1 MLDGIGWFR
10 LSIPNKLLSVKKLSK
25 LLRGGRI
32 GSARKDVVEFTS
44 SIKSDQ
50 KLLEAVIKINQAH
63 VTMLIEQKI
72 IDSQM
77 GAELLQALAEL
88 DPKMKLDP
96 SVEDVHLAVEEEV
109 NKKVGAETGGNLH
122 IAKSRNDQVA
132 TAIRMTLRT
141 SLHDLINLIVKLQ
154 DSLIELAEEHTETL
168 VPSYTHLHP
177 AQPVTFAHILVSYV
191 DALQR
196 SLKRLKETLTRVN
209 LSPMGAGAIA
219 TTSFPIN
226 RERTAELLGFS
237 GVHENSIDAV
247 GSRDFVLETLADLTL
262 LAIDVSRIAED
273 LILWSSPDFGI
284 IDLPESFAF
293 TSSIMPQKKNPD
305 VLEVIRARMSQIL
318 GNFVASATTLKA
330 LPSGYNLDLQ
340 ELTPKLWESIETVSA
355 SVSMLSELAKNL
367 NVNKNVFS
375 KPILKFAT
383 TTELANLLVKKYNV
397 PFRTSHKIVGT
408 VAKTLLDK
416 KMALSDLTPE
426 LLNKTAKDVAGITLA
441 VKLADIKDSIDPK
454 NFVESHKATGGP
466 APAAVKRMLTS
477 RKQLTSHS
485 KQSLKEHKSRLEEAD
500 LQLKSVVQRYQSN
513 KKMKI
518 R

>member
-1 MLDGIGWFR
+1 
-10 LSIPNKLLSVKKLSK
+10 LSK

-32 GSARKDVVEFTS
+32 GSARKDVVEFTA

-72 IDSQM
+72 IDSQD
-77 GAELLQALAEL
+77 GAKLLQALAEL
-88 DPKMKLDP
+88 DPKKELDQKL
-96 SVEDVHLAVEEEV
+96 EDVHLAVEEEV
-109 NKKVGAETGGNLH
+109 NKKVGLDVGGNLH

-141 SLHDLINLIVKLQ
+141 DILALMNLIVKLQ
-154 DSLIELAEEHTETL
+154 NSLIELAEKHTETL

-196 SLKRLKETLTRVN
+196 SLKRLEETIPRVN
-209 LSPMGAGAIA
+209 MCPMGAGAIA

-226 RERTAELLGFS
+226 RSRTAELLGFDK
-237 GVHENSIDAV
+237 VHENSVDAV
-247 GSRDFVLETLADLTL
+247 GSRDFLLETLADLTL
-262 LAIDVSRIAED
+262 LAIDISRMAED
-273 LILWSSPDFGI
+273 LIVWSSPDFGI

-305 VLEVIRARMSQIL
+305 ILEVVRARMSQIL

-355 SVSMLSELAKNL
+355 SLGMLSELAKNL

-375 KPILKFAT
+375 KQVLNYST
-383 TTELANLLVKKYNV
+383 TTELANLLVRKYGV
-397 PFRTSHKIVGT
+397 PFRISHKIVGA
-408 VAKTLLDK
+408 VVKTLLDK
-416 KMALSDLTPE
+416 KLALSDLTPE
-426 LLNKTAKDVAGITLA
+426 LLNKTAKDSAGITLVA
-441 VKLADIKDSIDPK
+441 KPADIKNSIDPK
-454 NFVESHKATGGP
+454 KFVESHKAMGGP
-466 APAAVKRMLTS
+466 APAEVKRMLTY
-477 RKQLTSHS
+477 RKQLTSQS
-485 KQSLKEHKSRLEEAD
+485 KTCLKEQKSRLEEAD
-500 LQLKSVVQRYQSN
+500 MQLESAVQHYKLQ
-513 KKMKI
+513 KKVTK
-518 R
+518 

>member
-1 MLDGIGWFR
+1 LH
-10 LSIPNKLLSVKKLSK
+10 
-25 LLRGGRI
+25 GGRI
-32 GSARKDVVEFTS
+32 GSARKDVVEFTA

-63 VTMLIEQKI
+63 VTMLTEQKI
-72 IDSQM
+72 ITTEA
-77 GAELLQALAEL
+77 GAKLLAALSEIN
-88 DPKMKLDP
+88 PKMKLDQTL
-96 SVEDVHLAVEEEV
+96 EDVHLAVEEEV
-109 NKKVGAETGGNLH
+109 NKKVGMETGGNLH

-132 TAIRMTLRT
+132 TAIRMVLRT

-154 DSLIELAEEHTETL
+154 DSLIELAEKHTETL

-196 SLKRLKETLTRVN
+196 SLKRLKETLPRVN

-226 RERTAELLGFS
+226 RERTAGLLGFS
-237 GVHENSIDAV
+237 GVLENSIDAV

-262 LAIDVSRIAED
+262 LAIDVSRMAED
-273 LILWSSPDFGI
+273 LIVWSSPDFGI
-284 IDLPESFAF
+284 IDLPENFAF

-318 GNFVASATTLKA
+318 GNFVTSATTMKA

-340 ELTPKLWESIETVSA
+340 ELTPQLWESIETVAGSLC
-355 SVSMLSELAKNL
+355 MLSELAKNL
-367 NVNKNVFS
+367 KVNKDVFS
-375 KPILKFAT
+375 KQVLNYST
-383 TTELANLLVKKYNV
+383 TTELANILVKKYNV

-408 VAKTLLDK
+408 LVKILLDK
-416 KMALSDLTPE
+416 KLALSDLKPE

-441 VKLADIKDSIDPK
+441 AKLADIKDSIDPK
-454 NFVESHKATGGP
+454 KFVESHNAMGGP
-466 APAAVKRMLTS
+466 APAAVKRMLKN

-485 KQSLKEHKSRLEEAD
+485 KTSLKEHKSRLEEAD

-513 KKMKI
+513 KK
-518 R
+518 

>member
-1 MLDGIGWFR
+1 M
-10 LSIPNKLLSVKKLSK
+10 SK

-32 GSARKDVVEFTS
+32 GSARKDVVEFTT

-63 VTMLIEQKI
+63 VTMLTQQKI
-72 IDSQM
+72 ITTEA
-77 GAELLQALAEL
+77 GAKLLAALSEIN
-88 DPKMKLDP
+88 PKLKLDQTL
-96 SVEDVHLAVEEEV
+96 EDVHLAVEEQV
-109 NKKVGAETGGNLH
+109 NKKVGMETGGNLH

-132 TAIRMTLRT
+132 TAIRMALRT

-154 DSLIELAEEHTETL
+154 DSLIELAEKHTETL

-196 SLKRLKETLTRVN
+196 SLKRIKETLPRVN
-209 LSPMGAGAIA
+209 LCPMGAGAIA

-237 GVHENSIDAV
+237 GVLENSIDAV

-262 LAIDVSRIAED
+262 LAIDVSRMAED
-273 LILWSSPDFGI
+273 LIVWSAPDFGI
-284 IDLPESFAF
+284 IDLPENFAF

-305 VLEVIRARMSQIL
+305 VLEVVRARMSQIL
-318 GNFVASATTLKA
+318 GNFVASATTMKA

-340 ELTPKLWESIETVSA
+340 ELTPKLWESIETVAGSLC
-355 SVSMLSELAKNL
+355 MLSELAKNL
-367 NVNKNVFS
+367 KVNKDVFS
-375 KPILKFAT
+375 KQVLNYST
-383 TTELANLLVKKYNV
+383 TTELANMLVKKYDV

-408 VAKTLLDK
+408 VVKILLDK
-416 KMALSDLTPE
+416 KLALSDLKPE

-441 VKLADIKDSIDPK
+441 VKLVNIKNSIDPK
-454 NFVESHKATGGP
+454 KFVESHKAMGGP
-466 APAAVKRMLTS
+466 APAEVKRMLKNC
-477 RKQLTSHS
+477 KQLTSQS
-485 KQSLKEHKSRLEEAD
+485 KMSLKEQKSRLEEAD

-513 KKMKI
+513 KK
-518 R
+518 